1 MMTVDQVEV
10 DIMLKME
17 AMKIKA
23 LKIVCLRL
31 VL

>member
-1 MMTVDQVEV
+1 MVDQVGV

-23 LKIVCLRL
+23 LKTVRLRWAQ
-31 VL
+31 

>member
-1 MMTVDQVEV
+1 MTVDQVEV

-23 LKIVCLRL
+23 LKTVRLRR
-31 VL
+31 VQ